1 MKTRDFLTL
10 GAVTVALLLS
20 PHSQVFAGEYS
31 GHNGGACTTAC
42 SDFKP
47 YMQFMPKDPNTII
60 SVYINTGE
68 RVNMKAGDYVNQPGV
83 FSEKLRD
90 AYNAGKNV
98 WISANKENGSFY
110 DRDDLGGRRD
120 WEVQGKDKADSKLI
134 MDTVSDKTED
144 FEREG
149 NGLTEDDMPL
159 LKDTPAEE
167 EKEKPELP
175 PNYIRCDVGEGP
187 ISQPATPI
195 PSEINVSGTYS
206 VMLTLTPVKPIGFEK
221 LDQKQK
227 DEWYATH
234 QTQQI
239 GPYLTPYGQFLSDH
253 MGEIQALQ
261 GQPDSAW
268 QSMQSQIEA
277 TIAQPYNLET
287 LTLNDA
293 NQKGIQRGGAYTI
306 TEYTKTVSLN
316 VQKQTEQYDTYG
328 CDTET
333 YTTWDYER
341 DPETGYYKKDKDT
354 GQYKIID
361 VEKTRTRYSYRGRIT
376 GETYITNITNSGLS
390 WDAGGYPPSNSF
402 QIVTVRCNASELAKL
417 IAATG
422 STSYSGNT
430 TASSSA
436 QSPKVSGSIA
446 TFYNHLTVE
455 FFYEGKDCEHN
466 MSCQLEVRVIT
477 NKPND
482 PSYKPESGDVGE
494 SPFGAESK
502 GVRSDHFTFFR
513 DNVENL
519 ITNDVWAPNIS
530 KMYQDFVV
538 KEATPNATYLTLS
551 KEGTPRGE
559 MFNIEDVHNNVVIDG
574 NKFPTINYYVAK
586 QKENQFNWKASW
598 STDQDYP
605 HKANIKYGYRLH
617 VVTTVPTLNASGI
630 VGTSTKSDEFID
642 VFCGMLIDKRQP
654 NKPTVYNKPDEY
666 DYKPFT
672 EFDNTKG
679 KYITVDFVKTSAE

>member
-1 MKTRDFLTL
+1 MKTRDFLVL
-10 GAVTVALLLS
+10 CVVTIVLLVYPNSTIL
-20 PHSQVFAGEYS
+20 AKEWS
-31 GHNGGACTTAC
+31 GHNGGACTTSC
-42 SDFKP
+42 SEFTP
-47 YMQFMPKDPNTII
+47 YFQKFPADPNTII
-60 SVYINTGE
+60 PVYINTGE
-68 RVNMKAGDYVNQPGV
+68 VIKMKAGDYINQPEV
-83 FSEKLRD
+83 FSENLRQD
-90 AYNAGKNV
+90 YNSGKEV
-98 WISANKENGSFY
+98 YITANKGNRAFY
-110 DRDDLGGRRD
+110 DRDDTGGRRD
-120 WEVQGKDKADSKLI
+120 MEIEGKTAEESARILGRA
-134 MDTVSDKTED
+134 SDNKEN
-144 FEREG
+144 FETEG
-149 NGLTEDDMPL
+149 NGLSAADDEEL
-159 LKDTPAEE
+159 AENKPE
-167 EKEKPELP
+167 PKPELP
-175 PNYIRCDVGEGP
+175 PNYVRCDIGEGP
-187 ISQPATPI
+187 LSQPATPI

-221 LDQKQK
+221 LDKKQQ

-234 QTQQI
+234 QSQQI
-239 GPYLTPYGQFLSDH
+239 GPYLTPYGKFLSEH

-293 NQKGIQRGGAYTI
+293 NLKGIQRGGAYTI
-306 TEYTKTVSLN
+306 TEYTKPVSLR

-328 CDTET
+328 CDWET
-333 YTTWDYER
+333 YTTWEYER
-341 DPETGYYKKDKDT
+341 DPQTGYYKKDEDT
-354 GQYKIID
+354 GRFKEVP
-361 VEKTRTRYSYRGRIT
+361 VEKWRTRYSYKGRIT
-376 GETYITNITNSGLS
+376 GETYITSITDSGMS
-390 WDAGGYPPSNSF
+390 WDTGGYPPSNSF
-402 QIVTVRCNASELAKL
+402 QIVSVRCNASELAKL

-422 STSYSGNT
+422 STAYSGNT
-430 TASSSA
+430 RASSSA
-436 QSPKVSGSIA
+436 QSPKVSGTIA
-446 TFYNHLTVE
+446 TFYNHLTKE
-455 FFYEGKDCEHN
+455 FFYDGTDCERN
-466 MSCQLEVRVIT
+466 TECQLSPHILT
-477 NKPND
+477 NNPND
-482 PSYKPESGDVGE
+482 PNYKPESGDVGE
-494 SPFGAESK
+494 TPFGAESK

-654 NKPTVYNKPDEY
+654 NKPIVYNKPDEY